1 MLDNGPSLVI
11 ADEGHTIKNPKT
23 KLAML
28 ANMLPTKARI
38 CLTGYPLQNN
48 LEEYWTMVDF
58 CFPGYLG
65 NISDFRNNYVN
76 PIKNGLYADSS
87 PADRR
92 MSTLMMRTL
101 QKLLDKLVD
110 RRDSNILSH
119 QLPRKVEYV
128 ISCPLTAMQTS
139 LYERYLAA
147 FLGIMPGVQNTS
159 LSSNEKLFRH
169 GMVLLTI
176 CNHPAV
182 CRTLLDLHRQQRE
195 SKGSKHRVLLQDDTL
210 DLSDSEMTNR
220 RNSNS
225 RAEDDAM
232 LVDADSEF
240 GQQIAHEE
248 WCRDVYAAHT
258 NKSTLDGATKL
269 DIEEFKQP
277 AHCTKVLMM
286 LDIIRQSVRL
296 GERVLV
302 FSRSIPTLDY
312 LQWITEVT
320 GAAARNN
327 DNAPKA
333 LRIDGHTPTHK
344 RSAIIDK
351 FNAPESQHYVFFISS
366 GTGSIGINLV
376 AASRVILFD
385 IGWNPLYD
393 DQAVARA
400 YRYGQKK
407 RVYVYRLLTTGTW
420 ENKLFD
426 NNIFKVGMTRRV
438 VDKQLMGRQ
447 SLKND
452 MKKYFRPLPVNP
464 PSLSLD
470 SIEQLLEQNNDD
482 YVLAAVLAK
491 YAHVLSNVTP
501 RATLLV
507 NEDDAWQ
514 AEDHNA
520 LDEMVLRE
528 QQRLGLIPATQQSMN
543 EERQMQTQL
552 QPKHLASHAKVAAM
566 RAASK

>member
-1 MLDNGPSLVI
+1 
-11 ADEGHTIKNPKT
+11 
-23 KLAML
+23 
-28 ANMLPTKARI
+28 
-38 CLTGYPLQNN
+38 
-48 LEEYWTMVDF
+48 
-58 CFPGYLG
+58 
-65 NISDFRNNYVN
+65 
-76 PIKNGLYADSS
+76 
-87 PADRR
+87 
-92 MSTLMMRTL
+92 
-101 QKLLDKLVD
+101 
-110 RRDSNILSH
+110 
-119 QLPRKVEYV
+119 
-128 ISCPLTAMQTS
+128 
-139 LYERYLAA
+139 
-147 FLGIMPGVQNTS
+147 
-159 LSSNEKLFRH
+159 
-169 GMVLLTI
+169 
-176 CNHPAV
+176 
-182 CRTLLDLHRQQRE
+182 
-195 SKGSKHRVLLQDDTL
+195 DDTL

-351 FNAPESQHYVFFISS
+351 FNAPESRHYVFFISS

-407 RVYVYRLLTTGTW
+407 
-420 ENKLFD
+420 
-426 NNIFKVGMTRRV
+426 
-438 VDKQLMGRQ
+438 
-447 SLKND
+447 
-452 MKKYFRPLPVNP
+452 
-464 PSLSLD
+464 
-470 SIEQLLEQNNDD
+470 
-482 YVLAAVLAK
+482 
-491 YAHVLSNVTP
+491 
-501 RATLLV
+501 
-507 NEDDAWQ
+507 
-514 AEDHNA
+514 
-520 LDEMVLRE
+520 
-528 QQRLGLIPATQQSMN
+528 
-543 EERQMQTQL
+543 
-552 QPKHLASHAKVAAM
+552 
-566 RAASK
+566 

>member
-1 MLDNGPSLVI
+1 
-11 ADEGHTIKNPKT
+11 
-23 KLAML
+23 
-28 ANMLPTKARI
+28 
-38 CLTGYPLQNN
+38 
-48 LEEYWTMVDF
+48 MVDF

-210 DLSDSEMTNR
+210 DLSDSEMVTR

-312 LQWITEVT
+312 LQWITE
-320 GAAARNN
+320 
-327 DNAPKA
+327 
-333 LRIDGHTPTHK
+333 
-344 RSAIIDK
+344 
-351 FNAPESQHYVFFISS
+351 HYVFFISS

-438 VDKQLMGRQ
+438 VDKQLM
-447 SLKND
+447 
-452 MKKYFRPLPVNP
+452 
-464 PSLSLD
+464 
-470 SIEQLLEQNNDD
+470 
-482 YVLAAVLAK
+482 
-491 YAHVLSNVTP
+491 
-501 RATLLV
+501 
-507 NEDDAWQ
+507 
-514 AEDHNA
+514 
-520 LDEMVLRE
+520 
-528 QQRLGLIPATQQSMN
+528 
-543 EERQMQTQL
+543 
-552 QPKHLASHAKVAAM
+552 
-566 RAASK
+566 